1 MWKALAVVI
10 ELGEGSFQTW
20 RYHPVIFTYV
30 VCSGRIGKVPQSN
43 FRQKIRGVSV
53 LLVIHDSKP
62 FEKYLLGFN
71 QSYTTLWM
79 PDRSSDVT
87 ILTRV

>member
-10 ELGEGSFQTW
+10 ELGEGLFQTW
-20 RYHPVIFTYV
+20 RYHPVIFTNV

-43 FRQKIRGVSV
+43 FREKIRGVSV
-53 LLVIHDSKP
+53 LLVVHDSKP

-71 QSYTTLWM
+71 QLHNS
-79 PDRSSDVT
+79 VGA
-87 ILTRV
+87 